1 VNFILTNSPT
11 YSTGTYTAHVI
22 LRISAT

>member
-1 VNFILTNSPT
+1 VNFILANSPT
-11 YSTGTYTAHVI
+11 YSTGSYTASVI